1 MKKNKKRG
9 RPKITGQIREANGRM
24 SRAKAPREA
33 VDKFAIEIRAKR
45 FGLSLQEAKNPLSG
59 TYIGRLCL
67 QGVLDQEQ
75 YDTAQQYLQIRN
87 DYLCAKGLPNAIY
100 DEMPSSADDKARD
113 KWVEFATKQFANMQE
128 AIKEAQ
134 HLYRQYNLYAALQ
147 YLVIEDQ
154 ELPHL
159 VSSLKVTLNALYK
172 HFSLD
177 NSPNKFDQCY
187 G

>member
-9 RPKITGQIREANGRM
+9 RPKITGQIREANGRI

-33 VDKFAIEIRAKR
+33 IDKLAIEIRAKR
-45 FGLSLQEAKNPLSG
+45 FCLSLQDAKNPLVG

-67 QGVLDQEQ
+67 QGQLTQEQ

-87 DYLCAKGLPNAIY
+87 NYLCAKGLPNAIY
-100 DEMPSSADDKARD
+100 DDVSTNSDPNSLEQWIEKATRHY
-113 KWVEFATKQFANMQE
+113 QSMQE
-128 AIKEAQ
+128 VIKGAQ
-134 HLYRQYNLYAALQ
+134 CLYRQYNLYAALQ

-159 VSSLKVTLNALYK
+159 VSSLKVALNALYK
-172 HFSLD
+172 YW
-177 NSPNKFDQCY
+177 K
-187 G
+187 

>member
-9 RPKITGQIREANGRM
+9 RPKITGQVREANGRI
-24 SRAKAPREA
+24 SRAKVPREA
-33 VDKFAIEIRAKR
+33 IDKLAIEMRAKR
-45 FGLSLQEAKNPLSG
+45 FSLSLQEAKNPLSG

-67 QGVLDQEQ
+67 KGVLTQEQ

-87 DYLCAKGLPNAIY
+87 NYLCAKGFPSAIY

-113 KWVEFATKQFANMQE
+113 KWVEFATEKFLNTQE
-128 AIKEAQ
+128 VIKEAQ

-159 VSSLKVTLNALYK
+159 VNSLKVALNVLQK
-172 HFSLD
+172 HFD
-177 NSPNKFDQCY
+177 C
-187 G
+187 

>member
-1 MKKNKKRG
+1 MKANKKRG
-9 RPKITGQIREANGRM
+9 RPKIIGQVREANGRI
-24 SRAKAPREA
+24 SRAKTPHEPM
-33 VDKFAIEIRAKR
+33 DKLAIEMRAKR

-67 QGVLDQEQ
+67 QGILTQEQ

-113 KWVEFATKQFANMQE
+113 KWVEFATEKFLNTQE
-128 AIKEAQ
+128 ALKEAQ

-159 VSSLKVTLNALYK
+159 ISSLRVALNALYK
-172 HFSLD
+172 YW
-177 NSPNKFDQCY
+177 K
-187 G
+187 